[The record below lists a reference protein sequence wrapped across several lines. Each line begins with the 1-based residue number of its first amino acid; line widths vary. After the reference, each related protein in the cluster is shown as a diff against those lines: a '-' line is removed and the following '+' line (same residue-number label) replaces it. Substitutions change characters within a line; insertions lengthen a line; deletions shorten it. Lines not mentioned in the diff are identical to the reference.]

1 VKMTTW
7 VRSVLAARRQ
17 RRELVRRG
25 YEEVSEPIMAL
36 RRGGRGRERIVAV
49 EISTDGH
56 GLYVLT
62 DKRRDLAAMEAEYGP
77 QTGPRR

>member
-1 VKMTTW
+1 MTAW
-7 VRSVLAARRQ
+7 ARSVLASRRQ
-17 RRELVRRG
+17 RRNLSRRG

-62 DKRRDLAAMEAEYGP
+62 DKRRDEALLEAEYGP
-77 QTGPRR
+77 QTRPRR